1 MGIKRREF
9 LASVGSVAGIAGLG
23 SVPAL
28 AAAAKGGQG
37 TPLYKRASAPTEA
50 RVDYV
55 LGCMMTNGQSHE
67 SMRKCSCSI
76 DKIADAIT
84 YKDYVSIETL
94 QTLGEVPGERAAAMR
109 INNWAKDMLDKF
121 RQAQVEAETIRS

>member
-1 MGIKRREF
+1 MKF
-9 LASVGSVAGIAGLG
+9 SVAPRRAGLLFG
-23 SVPAL
+23 SAMLFAAPAL
-28 AAAAKGGQG
+28 AA
-37 TPLYKRASAPTEA
+37 TPVNDYPTEA

-55 LGCMMTNGQSHE
+55 IGCMMTNGQSHE

-121 RQAQVEAETIRS
+121 RQAQVTADRECF